1 MALLLMVF
9 SLLTSCVEL
18 PEARMAWHG
27 AGWLAQL
34 SSAPRPPAMAA
45 SDGATATAAQQ
56 PAAPSAPLM
65 ATNAAAKHNGKQADA
80 AALHADFDEDD
91 GTCVV
96 CLDRPC
102 EAGFLHGER

>member
-1 MALLLMVF
+1 MAMLCAVF
-9 SLLTSCVEL
+9 SLLTSCETS
-18 PEARMAWHG
+18 PEARTAWHG
-27 AGWLAQL
+27 AGWLAEL
-34 SSAPRPPAMAA
+34 PSAPRPPAMAA
-45 SDGATATAAQQ
+45 TDGATATAAQQ

-65 ATNAAAKHNGKQADA
+65 ADNAAAKHSGKQADA
-80 AALHADFDEDD
+80 AAQHADFDDDD